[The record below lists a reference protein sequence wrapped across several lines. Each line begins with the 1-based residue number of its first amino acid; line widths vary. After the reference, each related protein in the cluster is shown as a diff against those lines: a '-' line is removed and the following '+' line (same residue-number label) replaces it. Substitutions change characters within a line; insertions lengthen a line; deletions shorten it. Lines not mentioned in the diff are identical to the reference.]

1 MDTRQL
7 RDLLASPP
15 VEFRPQPVW
24 SLNSILTRERLTEM
38 LEQFK
43 AQGMGGVF
51 VLPRWGLV
59 TGFLTDDWFEMWGH
73 AVGEC
78 GRLGI
83 GCQIYDEF
91 VCPSGSAGGHT
102 VAAVPHTAARF
113 LEATVHTR
121 PARPAGKT
129 LAAFALDGQLRY
141 RETIAAAALRETLAR
156 ASARNPVMTL
166 GLVTDSAHAG
176 CGGLP
181 RPDITR
187 RDATA
192 AFIAVGYEP
201 YARRYA
207 GQFGKTVRYVFTDE
221 PSLPVSSRGLL
232 WSELLSREFRKDHGY
247 RLTDRLAEMCF
258 GGEGAAAVRFDYFS
272 TLNRL
277 FCTNYAR
284 QLYEWCESHGLAFT
298 GHYNEHEWLNPADT
312 PDAMALLRWMHA
324 PGNDYLAFQI
334 FPDDLPANRLHRFN
348 LRELASVANQ
358 LGRDKTMVESSGAG
372 GYSISFPTFKAC
384 EDLLLA
390 HGVNVMN
397 PHLSHVSLAGMRQ
410 YEWPQTLSDHSSWF
424 GWYRLHADHVAR
436 VAAVL
441 SEGREVNR
449 VLLLQ
454 PTTTLWM
461 HYEHPAF
468 HPGQGAVCDKLKA
481 IGEGHFDAFFAL
493 ADRQVDFD
501 LGDEAIL
508 AELGKGR
515 GRKLAVGGRAY
526 ELVVVPRVMENWT
539 APTLRLLGR
548 YLQKGGRIVQL
559 GDAPPTHVDGRPSTA
574 PAELRR
580 KHAGQWELA
589 ADAAELACR
598 VAELVP
604 PRLTARDG
612 APLPEGLAWRRAA
625 CPDGDALW
633 FLCNPWNRTMAMDVR
648 IPGRQLL
655 GLDTASGAVR
665 ALPAERDGRF
675 VVMPLTLGPR
685 GHALWLARAK
695 AAADVPSAAPPWHGT
710 EVSLG
715 KPTIAPMRPNQL
727 LLDYC
732 DIETADVRRK
742 DTTTIR
748 ADDANWRVQG
758 FDGNPWRLG
767 SVQFGRNWIDH
778 ELDADSLFRVTYR
791 FEIDPKY
798 PPANR
803 RGIALAVERPWLYA
817 VKINGHA
824 VDFANAQVWFDEH
837 MHALPVGRLL
847 KPGVNAVELA
857 AARFHM
863 LCEIKP
869 VYLLGDFGLTAAR
882 RGFRIGV
889 PRPLKLG
896 DWTRQGLPFYPHGVR
911 YAWPF
916 TLQRSAGR
924 LRLELGDWAGSV
936 AGVRLDGTEAGAILH
951 PPFSLEIAGPIPEG
965 RHEIAVEVIGNMRNM
980 LGPHFSEGH
989 AGPWSWQWGA
999 PDAMPPGK
1007 AYTLQASGLLQTPR
1021 VVLRPSSG

>member
-7 RDLLASPP
+7 RRLLADPP

-24 SLNSILTRERLTEM
+24 SLNSVLTRERLTEM

-43 AQGMGGVF
+43 QQGMGGVF

-59 TGFLTDDWFEMWGH
+59 QGFLTEEWFEMWGH
-73 AVGEC
+73 ALREC
-78 GRLGI
+78 RRLGL

-102 VAAVPHTAARF
+102 IAQAPHTAARF

-121 PARPAGKT
+121 PARPAGET
-129 LAAFALDGQLRY
+129 VAAFALDRDFHHMHVIPAG
-141 RETIAAAALRETLAR
+141 TLREALDH
-156 ASARNPVMTL
+156 ASPAHPVMTL
-166 GLVTDSAHAG
+166 GLATDPAQAG

-181 RPDITR
+181 RPDTSR
-187 RDATA
+187 HDATA
-192 AFIAVGYEP
+192 SFIKAAYEP
-201 YARRYA
+201 YARRYG
-207 GQFGKTVRYVFTDE
+207 GQFGKTIRYVFTDE
-221 PSLPVSSRGLL
+221 PSLPVSGSGPL
-232 WSELLSREFRKDHGY
+232 WSDLLSREFRKDHGY
-247 RLTDRLAEMCF
+247 RLEDRLAEFCF
-258 GGEGAAAVRFDYFS
+258 GREGATAARFDYFS

-284 QLYEWCESHGLAFT
+284 QIYEWCEAHGIDFT

-312 PDAMALLRWMHA
+312 PDAMALRRWMHA

-334 FPDDLPANRLHRFN
+334 FPDDLPANRMHRFN

-410 YEWPQTLSDHSSWF
+410 YEWPQTLTDHSSWF
-424 GWYRLHADHVAR
+424 PWYRLHADHVAR

-441 SEGREVNR
+441 SQGREVNR

-468 HPGQGAVCDKLKA
+468 HPGQGPVSPTLKA
-481 IGEGHFDAFFAL
+481 IGEGHFDVFFAL

-508 AELGKGR
+508 AELGKAR
-515 GRKLAVGGRAY
+515 GRKLAVGRCAY
-526 ELVVVPRVMENWT
+526 DLVVVPHVMENWT
-539 APTLRLLGR
+539 QSTIGLMKR
-548 YLQKGGRIVQL
+548 YLQNGGRIVQL
-559 GDAPPTHVDGRPSTA
+559 GDAAPTHVDGRPSPA
-574 PAELRR
+574 PAELRER
-580 KHAGQWELA
+580 YAGQWESA
-589 ADAAELACR
+589 ADAAELATR

-612 APLPEGLAWRRAA
+612 GPLPEGLAWRRAA
-625 CPDGDALW
+625 TPDGQAVW
-633 FLCNPWNRTMAMDVR
+633 FFCNPWNRTMTMDVR
-648 IPGRQLL
+648 VSGRQLL
-655 GLDTASGAVR
+655 DLDTASGAVR
-665 ALPAERDGRF
+665 CLPAERDGGS

-685 GHALWLARAK
+685 GHALWLARNTV
-695 AAADVPSAAPPWHGT
+695 AADVPATPAPWRGT
-710 EVSLG
+710 AVPLG
-715 KPTIAPMRPNQL
+715 KPEIVATRPNQL

-732 DIETADVRRK
+732 DIETGHVRRK
-742 DTTTIR
+742 DTTTFR

-758 FDGNPWRLG
+758 FPCNPWRLG
-767 SVQFGRNWIDH
+767 STQFDRNFADH
-778 ELDADSLFRVTYR
+778 ELDDDSPFRVMYH

-798 PPANR
+798 PPAGR
-803 RGIALAVERPWLYA
+803 AGIALAVERPWLYT
-817 VKINGHA
+817 VKVNGRLA
-824 VDFANAQVWFDEH
+824 DFAKASPWFDEH
-837 MHALPVGRLL
+837 VRALPVGRLV
-847 KPGVNAVELA
+847 KPGVNAVELVA
-857 AARFHM
+857 PRFHM

-869 VYLLGDFGLTAAR
+869 IYILGDFGLAAAR
-882 RGFRIGV
+882 RGFRIV
-889 PRPLKLG
+889 APRPPKLG

-916 TLQRSAGR
+916 VLDRPAAR
-924 LRLELGDWAGSV
+924 LRLKLGQWAGSV
-936 AGVRLDGTEAGAILH
+936 ASVLLDGKQAGAILH
-951 PPFSLEIAGPIPEG
+951 PPYALEIAGPVAG
-965 RHEIAVEVIGNMRNM
+965 GSHEIAVEVIGNMRNM
-980 LGPHFSEGH
+980 LGPHFNEGH

-999 PDAMPPGK
+999 PEASPPGK
-1007 AYTLQASGLLQTPR
+1007 AYTLQPSGLLDTPR
-1021 VVLRPSSG
+1021 LSACAVE